1 MQGSEEVIIMTENVR
16 VRQMSLNTG
25 EATPWHFHTQVVDNI
40 YCLQGSLE
48 VQLHAP
54 DMRFPLA
61 PGQRCEILTGR
72 VHRVINV
79 GQGQATYLLV
89 QGIGKYDFNISSI

>member
-1 MQGSEEVIIMTENVR
+1 MQGTEEVIIMTENVR

-25 EATPWHFHTQVVDNI
+25 EATPWHYHTRVVDNMF
-40 YCLQGSLE
+40 CLQGAVE
-48 VQLHAP
+48 VQVRDP
-54 DMRFPLA
+54 DLQFPLT
-61 PGQRCEILTGR
+61 PGKRCEVHTGR

-89 QGIGKYDFNISSI
+89 QGIGEYDFNISSI